1 MRPFQIDIVTLFP
14 EMFTGPMSLSIV
26 GRARERGL
34 VDLSFTNPREFS
46 EDRHKTVDDRPYGGG
61 AGMVLMAEPFY
72 RAIRHIRKPGAKVL
86 LMSPQ
91 GERFDQKRARR
102 LAGEKHLVLVCG
114 HYEGFDERLMD
125 FVDAEISVGDYVVT
139 GGELPAMLI
148 ADAVTR
154 LLPGVLAKDDAAEE
168 ESFTGEFLDYPQ
180 YTRPRVWRGR
190 KTPEV
195 LLSGDHKTIK
205 AWRRVQ
211 AARATRR
218 KRPDRLKNKV

>member
-1 MRPFQIDIVTLFP
+1 MLGLRKPFQIDIVTLFP

-34 VDLSFTNPREFS
+34 VDFIFTNPREFT

-72 RAIRHIRKPGAKVL
+72 RAIRKVRKPGAKVL

-102 LAGEKHLVLVCG
+102 LAKEKHLVLVCG
-114 HYEGFDERLMD
+114 HYEGFDERLLD

-154 LLPGVLAKDDAAEE
+154 LLPGVLAKDDAAVE
-168 ESFTGEFLDYPQ
+168 ESFTGKFLDYPQ

-195 LLSGDHKTIK
+195 LLSGDHGKIT

-211 AARATRR
+211 AVRATRR
-218 KRPDRLKNKV
+218 KRQK

>member
-1 MRPFQIDIVTLFP
+1 
-14 EMFTGPMSLSIV
+14 MFTGPMSLSIV
-26 GRARERGL
+26 GRARDRGL
-34 VDLSFTNPREFS
+34 LDLSFTNPRDFT
-46 EDRHKTVDDRPYGGG
+46 EDRPKTVDDRPYGGG

-72 RAIRHIRKPGAKVL
+72 RAIRKACKPGAKVL

-91 GERFDQKRARR
+91 GERFDQKCARR
-102 LAGEKHLVLVCG
+102 WASEKRLVLVCG
-114 HYEGFDERLMD
+114 HYEGFDERLLD
-125 FVDAEISVGDYVVT
+125 FVDAEVSVGDYVVT

-154 LLPGVLAKDDAAEE
+154 LLPGVLAKEDAAAE
-168 ESFTGEFLDYPQ
+168 ESFTGDLLDYPQ

-195 LLSGDHKTIK
+195 LLSGDHGKIT

-211 AARATRR
+211 AAKLTRR